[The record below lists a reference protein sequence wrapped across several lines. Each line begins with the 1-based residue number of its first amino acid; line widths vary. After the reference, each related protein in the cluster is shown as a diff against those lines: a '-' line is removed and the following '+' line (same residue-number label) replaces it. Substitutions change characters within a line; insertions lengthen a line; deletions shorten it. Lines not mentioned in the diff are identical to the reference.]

1 MTYIPDARPR
11 RRVAPQRTNAL
22 QGTNPAPAR
31 AASVGA
37 ASGGTL
43 DLERRLAQEKA
54 ARAHR
59 QSRLR
64 GLLGRRNEAV
74 AAAVAGGV
82 QTAAIAAATGLKITE
97 VKKTAKAFSE
107 SYVPDLPREQ
117 HVALLAALA
126 KQLQMVI
133 EEKESADRQLRADV
147 VDVLRNGEMDVFRIA
162 ALTAVTADRLRE
174 LTRGTGLRS
183 ENFRLGS

>member
-1 MTYIPDARPR
+1 VTYIPDARPR
-11 RRVAPQRTNAL
+11 RRVAAERTNA
-22 QGTNPAPAR
+22 APAR
-31 AASVGA
+31 AASARA
-37 ASGGTL
+37 ASGGIP

-64 GLLGRRNEAV
+64 GLLGRRNESV

-82 QTAAIAAATGLKITE
+82 QAAAVAAATGLKITE
-97 VKKTAKAFSE
+97 VKKTAKAFSD
-107 SYVPDLPREQ
+107 SHVPELTREQ

-126 KQLQMVI
+126 EQLRTVI

-147 VDVLRNGEMDVFRIA
+147 VDTLRSGEMDVFRIA
-162 ALTAVTADRLRE
+162 ALTAITADRLRE

>member
-11 RRVAPQRTNAL
+11 RRAAPPRINA
-22 QGTNPAPAR
+22 TPE
-31 AASVGA
+31 V
-37 ASGGTL
+37 
-43 DLERRLAQEKA
+43 ERRLSQEKA

-59 QSRLR
+59 QSRIR
-64 GLLGRRNEAV
+64 ALLSRRNEAV

-82 QTAAIAAATGLKITE
+82 PAAAVSAATGLKITE

-107 SYVPDLPREQ
+107 SYVPELSREQ
-117 HVALLAALA
+117 HVAGLAALA
-126 KQLQMVI
+126 EQLQTVI
-133 EEKESADRQLRADV
+133 EAKESAERQLRADV
-147 VDVLRNGEMDVFRIA
+147 VDVLRSGTMDVFRIA

-183 ENFRLGS
+183 ENFSSENFRLGS